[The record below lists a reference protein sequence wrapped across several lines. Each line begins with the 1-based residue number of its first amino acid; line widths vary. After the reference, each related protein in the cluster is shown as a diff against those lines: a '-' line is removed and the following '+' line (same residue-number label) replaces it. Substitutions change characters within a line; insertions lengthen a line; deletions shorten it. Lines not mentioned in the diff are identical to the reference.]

1 MMKTKNILALALLP
15 ALTVLTACS
24 GDDEQ
29 TMDGRV
35 PISLSGTTQL
45 NAFTTRSAANT
56 EINDNYIE
64 TGQTVMVRISEA
76 SANTWT
82 NYIYTAGAN
91 GVLTAPAQ
99 PPFYP
104 MTDTNVDIVAYSPS
118 FAEGTF
124 NVRLDQSTD
133 EGYKASDL
141 LYAKKLNQEKTSAA
155 VPLQFEHKMA
165 KVVINAR
172 AGAGVSTIQSIT
184 LHRVMPTVTFD
195 QVTGDVSAA
204 TGSLSSVIIAK
215 EESADAVTGAA
226 LIPAQAIEGNL
237 ITIVTN
243 KGTATYSVDSK
254 VFATGKV
261 YNLNITVSRAAVG
274 ATTAVNGW
282 TDTESAVVTMDGNIR
297 KFITRNEHGCYYF
310 NMIYV
315 EGGSYTTLAGKTVT
329 GTLSDF
335 YIEQTETT
343 IGSWYMMNNLT
354 KPDGQLN
361 TSPTYPITMVTWD
374 DAVSYVNKLNT
385 YFADELGGM
394 HFKLPSEAQWE
405 YAARGGKARE
415 TYAYAGSD
423 ERSWVMI
430 SKDNAGTTMPVGS
443 AMANSLGLV
452 DMSGNVWEFVEDW
465 YSTIS
470 NNANLGKDYVR
481 STKPNSN
488 SQRLVV
494 GASYREGTNQD
505 PSLLPLGAARFEWS
519 GALQFVGFRVAL
531 Q

>member
-1 MMKTKNILALALLP
+1 MMAMTAVLSGM
-15 ALTVLTACS
+15 LTACS
-24 GDDEQ
+24 NVDELQ
-29 TMDGRV
+29 QAEERV
-35 PISLSGTTQL
+35 PISLTGTTRL

-56 EINDNYIE
+56 ELNDNFIE
-64 TGQTVMVRISEA
+64 SGQTVMVRISEA
-76 SANTWT
+76 NQQTWT

-91 GVLTAPAQ
+91 GVLTAPAT
-99 PPFYP
+99 PPYYP

-124 NVRLDQSTD
+124 NIRLDQSTD

-141 LYAKKLNQEKTSAA
+141 LYAKKLNQEKTGSA

-165 KVVINAR
+165 KVVITAR

-195 QVTGDVSAA
+195 QVTGDVSDA

-254 VFATGKV
+254 VFAAGKV
-261 YNLNITVSRAAVG
+261 YNLTITVSRAAVG

-282 TDTESAVVTMDGNIR
+282 TDTESAVIDMNGNS
-297 KFITRNEHGCYYF
+297 KQFVVRNDWGWYRF
-310 NMIYV
+310 MMIYV
-315 EGGSYTTLAGKTVT
+315 EGGPYSTLGGKTVT

-343 IGSWYMMNNLT
+343 IGSWWMMNELQT
-354 KPDGQLN
+354 PEGQLN
-361 TSPTYPITMVTWD
+361 VAATYPVTMVTWD
-374 DAVSYVNKLNT
+374 DAISYVNKLNT
-385 YFADELGGM
+385 YFADQLGGM

-415 TYAYAGSD
+415 TYTYAGGNDKSL
-423 ERSWVMI
+423 VMI
-430 SKDNAGTTMPVGS
+430 SKDNHNTTMPVGS
-443 AMANSLGLV
+443 LMSNSLGLV
-452 DMSGNVWEFVEDW
+452 DMTGNVWEFVQDW

-481 STKPNSN
+481 SSKPNSN

-494 GASYREGTNQD
+494 GASYREGDNNDSQY
-505 PSLLPLGAARFEWS
+505 LPLGAARFEWS